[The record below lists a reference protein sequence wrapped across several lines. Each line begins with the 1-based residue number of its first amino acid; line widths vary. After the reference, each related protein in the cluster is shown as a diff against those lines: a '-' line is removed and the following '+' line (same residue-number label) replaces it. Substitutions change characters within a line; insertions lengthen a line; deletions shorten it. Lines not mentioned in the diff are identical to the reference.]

1 MTAQK
6 EAFRECLIRHQL
18 AKRQVGEMEQ
28 LIAQGLAASRRG
40 EVLGMRWQSHA
51 QSVLRLLSEDS
62 EETSNV

>member
-6 EAFRECLIRHQL
+6 EAFRECLIRLNATQE
-18 AKRQVGEMEQ
+18 QVSEMEQ

-51 QSVLRLLSEDS
+51 QSVLRLLSEDT
-62 EETSNV
+62 EETSDV